1 MANGYVENVE
11 KWKTL
16 TDIDYFTYFI
26 KAWISFNAWY
36 RNQYENIDSDR
47 TAINK
52 VKNESNSIKN
62 KAIGL
67 LGSQSE
73 QATQF
78 EASLASLHKSLMEL
92 AVHNDGKRL
101 CFYDFVVEVDRNN
114 LIQRSHARG
123 ISYYLEVKMERSAVK
138 EVKATVSK
146 ADRTTILNYTG
157 SVYDRDAFVLNS
169 QYLQLSGNQKHKVI
183 NLFDSANPFKPE
195 NLLTDNENDCFKI
208 GAYKFIRDEEKIFKC
223 LLEVIYGLRNALFHG
238 EIVPNKDHRKV
249 YEHAYHVLKIL
260 LDSLD

>member
-36 RNQYENIDSDR
+36 KNQYTNVSSDR
-47 TAINK
+47 EAINK
-52 VKNESNSIKN
+52 IKNESNSVKN

-73 QATQF
+73 QANLF
-78 EASLASLHKSLMEL
+78 EASLASLHKSLTEL
-92 AVHNDGKRL
+92 AVHNDEKRL

-114 LIQRSHARG
+114 LLQNLTDRG
-123 ISYYLEVKMERSAVK
+123 VSYYIKVEMNRSTVR
-138 EVKATVSK
+138 EVKATLNQ
-146 ADRTTILNYTG
+146 ANGTTILNYTG
-157 SVYDRDAFVLNS
+157 SNYDRQDLIQNH
-169 QYLQLSGNQKHKVI
+169 QYLQLSDNQKSKVTG
-183 NLFDSANPFKPE
+183 LFDLANPFKPE
-195 NLLTDNENDCFKI
+195 NLLTEDENNHFKI

>member
-36 RNQYENIDSDR
+36 KNQYVGINSDR
-47 TAINK
+47 EAINK
-52 VKNESNSIKN
+52 IKNESNSIRN

-67 LGSQSE
+67 LGSENE
-73 QATQF
+73 QATLF
-78 EASLASLHKSLMEL
+78 KASFASLHKSLMEL
-92 AVHNDGKRL
+92 AVHNGGERL
-101 CFYDFVVEVDRNN
+101 YFEKFMCEVDRSN
-114 LIQRSHARG
+114 LIQSFRNNK
-123 ISYYLEVKMERSAVK
+123 IEYFVKIEMTRNDFGSILVTIK
-138 EVKATVSK
+138 NSNNL
-146 ADRTTILNYTG
+146 TILNYT
-157 SVYDRDAFVLNS
+157 SRTYDINDFSRKSAYLSLSSKQKEQITHAFNE
-169 QYLQLSGNQKHKVI
+169 
-183 NLFDSANPFKPE
+183 ANPFKYE
-195 NLLTDNENDCFKI
+195 SLLTNDIDNCLEI
-208 GAYKFIRDEEKIFKC
+208 GLYKFIDDKEKVFKC
-223 LLEVIYGLRNALFHG
+223 LIEIIYGLRNALFHG

>member
-36 RNQYENIDSDR
+36 KNQYVGINSDR
-47 TAINK
+47 EAINK
-52 VKNESNSIKN
+52 IKNESNSVRN

-67 LGSQSE
+67 LGSENE
-73 QATQF
+73 QATLF
-78 EASLASLHKSLMEL
+78 KASFASLHKSLMEL
-92 AVHNDGKRL
+92 AVHNGGERL
-101 CFYDFVVEVDRNN
+101 YFESFIVEVDRSNLEQNFKHNN
-114 LIQRSHARG
+114 ID
-123 ISYYLEVKMERSAVK
+123 YYLKIEMNRSQVNK
-138 EVKATVSK
+138 VTATVKNARSI
-146 ADRTTILNYTG
+146 TVLNYTK
-157 SVYDRDAFVLNS
+157 SIYDKNDLSNNIDFLKLSNKQKEKITYAFD
-169 QYLQLSGNQKHKVI
+169 K
-183 NLFDSANPFKPE
+183 ANPFKPE
-195 NLLTDNENDCFKI
+195 CLLTSDIHDFLKV
-208 GAYKFIRDEEKIFKC
+208 GSYRFVSDKEKIFKC